1 MFLAD
6 SNKLSAAKI
15 SIRELIDRNGTR
27 PMRCHHGCYICLTK
41 ESAQLETS
49 DIQDC
54 VVIGGGPAG
63 LTAALYLARFLRS
76 VTVFDGQDG
85 RALMIPRTHNLTPFP
100 DGISGQELQGRM
112 RSHAKRY
119 GAVVETGMVQ
129 RVEQLDGTFRVVTD
143 RQIARTRNV
152 IFATGV
158 FNHRPPLSAD
168 DHAQG
173 LARGLLRYCPVCD
186 AYEVRDKRIAVLG
199 SSTHGQQ
206 EASFLCH
213 YSQSVTLISPDGSP
227 GAARNGI
234 RVLKPALS
242 GIALSETEVLLTLQ
256 DGQTHPFDTLYVA
269 LGTTPRADPAGRLGV
284 DLDDDG
290 HIAIDAKHKT
300 SLDGVYAIGDVTN
313 GLDQIAVA
321 MGQGAIAA
329 TAIHNDL
336 TASAT

>member
-1 MFLAD
+1 M
-6 SNKLSAAKI
+6 
-15 SIRELIDRNGTR
+15 
-27 PMRCHHGCYICLTK
+27 
-41 ESAQLETS
+41 ETS

-63 LTAALYLARFLRS
+63 LTAALYLARFLRR

-100 DGISGQELQGRM
+100 DGISGQELLGQM
-112 RSHAKRY
+112 LSHARRY
-119 GAVVETGMVQ
+119 GAVVEAGTVEN
-129 RVEQLDGTFRVVTD
+129 VEQQSGVFRVVAD
-143 RQIARTRNV
+143 RRIALARNV

-158 FNHRPPLSAD
+158 FNHRPPMAAD
-168 DHAQG
+168 DHAKG

-199 SSTHGQQ
+199 RGKHGLQ
-206 EASFLCH
+206 EASFLRH
-213 YSQSVTLISPDGSP
+213 YSPFVTLISPDGSSVT
-227 GAARNGI
+227 ARNGI
-234 RVLKPALS
+234 RVLQPALM

-256 DGQTHPFDTLYVA
+256 DGHTHHFDTLYVA
-269 LGTTPRADPAGRLGV
+269 LGTTPRADPAIRLGL
-284 DLDDDG
+284 DLDDAG

-300 SLDGVYAIGDVTN
+300 SVDAVYAIGDVIN

-336 TASAT
+336 TASIS

>member
-1 MFLAD
+1 M
-6 SNKLSAAKI
+6 
-15 SIRELIDRNGTR
+15 
-27 PMRCHHGCYICLTK
+27 
-41 ESAQLETS
+41 ETS
-49 DIQDC
+49 EIQDC
-54 VVIGGGPAG
+54 VIIGGGPAG

-85 RALMIPRTHNLTPFP
+85 RARIIPRTHNLAPFP
-100 DGISGQELQGRM
+100 DGISGQELLEQM

-119 GAVVETGMVQ
+119 GAVVEAGTVKA
-129 RVEQLDGTFRVVTD
+129 VDQLDGTFRVVTD
-143 RQIARTRNV
+143 RRAALARNV

-158 FNHRPPLSAD
+158 FNHRPPLAAD
-168 DHAQG
+168 DHAKG

-199 SSTHGQQ
+199 SGMHGLQ
-206 EASFLCH
+206 EASFLCQ
-213 YSQSVTLISPDGSP
+213 YSSSVTLIAPNGFP
-227 GAARNGI
+227 GLSQDGI
-234 RVLKPALS
+234 RVLKPALT

-256 DGQTHPFDTLYVA
+256 DGQTHHFDTLYVA

-290 HIAIDAKHKT
+290 HIAVDDKHKT